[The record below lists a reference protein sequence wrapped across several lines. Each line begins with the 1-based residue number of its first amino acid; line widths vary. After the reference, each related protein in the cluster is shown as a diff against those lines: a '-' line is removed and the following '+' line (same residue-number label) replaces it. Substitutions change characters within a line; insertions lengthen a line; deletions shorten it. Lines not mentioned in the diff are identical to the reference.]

1 MKRLVLALSTVALA
15 ATLLVG
21 CGGSDKYND
30 GTYTGKSEGLK
41 GEITVEVTV
50 SGGKIESIEIPENK
64 ETETIFASIR
74 EYLVPD
80 VIEANST
87 DVETVSGA
95 TTSSEGVLEA
105 IDNALEQAK

>member
-1 MKRLVLALSTVALA
+1 MKRLALALTTVVLG

-30 GTYTGKSEGLK
+30 GAYTGKSEGLK
-41 GEITVEVTV
+41 GEITVEVIV

-80 VIEANST
+80 VIKANST

-105 IDNALEQAK
+105 IDNALEKAK

>member
-1 MKRLVLALSTVALA
+1 MKRLALGLTAVALS

-21 CGGSDKYND
+21 CGGSNSYTD

-41 GEITVEVTV
+41 GEITVELTV
-50 SGGKIESIEIPENK
+50 KGGKIESINIPENK

-74 EYLVPD
+74 EYLVPE

-87 DVETVSGA
+87 DVDTISGA